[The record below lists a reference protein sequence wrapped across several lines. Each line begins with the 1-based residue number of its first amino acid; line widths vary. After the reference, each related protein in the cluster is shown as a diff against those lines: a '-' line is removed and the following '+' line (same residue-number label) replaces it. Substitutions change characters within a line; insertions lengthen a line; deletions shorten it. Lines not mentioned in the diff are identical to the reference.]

1 MWRHFFL
8 ALGNIIKKY
17 LNRFMLSE
25 RLKNS
30 IKNYPDFPKKG
41 IIFKDIMPILTNPEL
56 FSDLIEKL
64 SSYSFYKNTDAII
77 AIDSRGFIFGSAIA
91 KMIKKPLVLA
101 RKKNKLPG
109 LVIERSYGL
118 EYGNDKLCIQE
129 SAISSFKKFVIVD
142 DLLATGGT
150 AKCVI
155 DMLKVKRKEIL
166 ALSVVVELSFLE
178 GSKNLDIP
186 VISEV
191 KY

>member
-1 MWRHFFL
+1 
-8 ALGNIIKKY
+8 
-17 LNRFMLSE
+17 MLSE

-30 IKNYPDFPKKG
+30 IKDYPDFPKKG
-41 IIFKDIMPILTNPEL
+41 IIFKDIMPILANPEL
-56 FSDLIEKL
+56 FSDLIENL

-129 SAISSFKKFVIVD
+129 SAISPFKKFVIID

-178 GSKNLDIP
+178 GSKNLEIP

>member
-1 MWRHFFL
+1 
-8 ALGNIIKKY
+8 
-17 LNRFMLSE
+17 MLSE

-30 IKNYPDFPKKG
+30 IIDYPDFPKKD

-56 FSDLIEKL
+56 FSDLIDKL
-64 SSYSFYKNTDAII
+64 SKYTFFKSTDAII

-91 KMIKKPLVLA
+91 KIIKKPLVLA

-109 LVIERSYGL
+109 ILIERSYGL

-129 SAISSFKKFVIVD
+129 SAISPFKKFVIVD

-155 DMLKVKRKEIL
+155 DMLNIKRKEIL
-166 ALSVVVELSFLE
+166 ALSVVVELTFLE
-178 GSKNLDIP
+178 GSKNLEVP
-186 VISEV
+186 VFSEV
-191 KY
+191 RY

>member
-1 MWRHFFL
+1 
-8 ALGNIIKKY
+8 
-17 LNRFMLSE
+17 MLSE

-30 IKNYPDFPKKG
+30 IIDYPDFPKKD

-56 FSDLIEKL
+56 FSDLIDKL
-64 SSYSFYKNTDAII
+64 STYTFFKNTDAII

-91 KMIKKPLVLA
+91 KIIKKPLVLA

-109 LVIERSYGL
+109 IVIERSYGL

-129 SAISSFKKFVIVD
+129 SAISPFKKFVIVD

-155 DMLKVKRKEIL
+155 DMLNIKRKEIL
-166 ALSVVVELSFLE
+166 ALSVVVELTFLE
-178 GSKNLDIP
+178 GTKNLEVP
-186 VISEV
+186 VFSEV
-191 KY
+191 RY